1 MASAVKKTL
10 MVVRAMAAD
19 TAQHSQIVDSV
30 RVLGMIVRVLQ
41 TNEPE
46 TLNDAVS
53 ILNLI
58 AQNPD
63 YVRECAFEPSLA
75 VELYRVRN
83 DPRVSIEVRRKATMT
98 LQKLQAT
105 GEVEWLNSKELNDI
119 ADPAETPVV
128 KRRHAPSPAGK
139 LQKPEFTLELED
151 PAEKVT
157 MTTAL
162 MRIRGVLSV
171 FLVEDCSLMRVTCL
185 PSYDA
190 DKVKEVCAEHLS
202 KLGVRCF
209 SQDKRQETAA
219 PGTVATPGTPK
230 AKDLE
235 MPGTPST
242 PYTPFKESRVCK
254 GSPTSPEDQK
264 DGLRKA
270 VNETRRNKGRK
281 RDSIGGVDWC
291 APAQCD
297 ESEAEAEYAA
307 VPEYLDV
314 HKFHSGLYGNIK
326 LHASESTIQARAAR
340 VAELR
345 REQQKT
351 ADGLLTTVG
360 SWARWVV
367 GA

>member
-1 MASAVKKTL
+1 
-10 MVVRAMAAD
+10 
-19 TAQHSQIVDSV
+19 
-30 RVLGMIVRVLQ
+30 
-41 TNEPE
+41 
-46 TLNDAVS
+46 
-53 ILNLI
+53 
-58 AQNPD
+58 
-63 YVRECAFEPSLA
+63 
-75 VELYRVRN
+75 
-83 DPRVSIEVRRKATMT
+83 MT

-119 ADPAETPVV
+119 TDPAETPVV
-128 KRRHAPSPAGK
+128 KRRHAPSPAGA
-139 LQKPEFTLELED
+139 LRKPEFALKLVD
-151 PAEKVT
+151 PVAKVT

-171 FLVEDCSLMRVTCL
+171 FLTEDCTLMRVTCL
-185 PSYDA
+185 PTYDA
-190 DKVKEVCAEHLS
+190 DKVKKACEEHLS
-202 KLGVRCF
+202 KLGVHCI
-209 SQDKRQETAA
+209 EENAA
-219 PGTVATPGTPK
+219 PGTPAPGTLIAAPGTPK
-230 AKDLE
+230 AKELE
-235 MPGTPST
+235 MPGTPG
-242 PYTPFKESRVCK
+242 TPFTPLKASWATNRV
-254 GSPTSPEDQK
+254 GSPTSPEDRN

-291 APAQCD
+291 AAPAHWCD
-297 ESEAEAEYAA
+297 GSEAEAEYAA
-307 VPEYLDV
+307 VPEYLNV
-314 HKFHSGLYGNIK
+314 HKFHSGVYGNMK